1 MNYDLILLVI
11 MMLAALMTV
20 LSTRLLIAAI
30 GLALTSV
37 MITILMFKLKS
48 PLAGVFELSI
58 CAGLITVIFIST
70 ISFVKPLTD
79 KEIDERTKQRIKKYL
94 ALPILLI
101 LIGIILIFIIKPTTL
116 QIPLAIQETNVR
128 KILWDLRQVDLLGQV
143 IILLVGVFGIVVL
156 FRDVQKE
163 TNKK

>member
-79 KEIDERTKQRIKKYL
+79 KEIDERTKQRIKKYSMN
-94 ALPILLI
+94 I
-101 LIGIILIFIIKPTTL
+101 
-116 QIPLAIQETNVR
+116 
-128 KILWDLRQVDLLGQV
+128 
-143 IILLVGVFGIVVL
+143 
-156 FRDVQKE
+156 
-163 TNKK
+163 